1 MLVQDKE
8 KNLIAKPY
16 NPNEIAKKD
25 DQEQAQS
32 MATTALLA
40 QQQQMGS
47 TDAYAKPLTNS
58 MNTNSKDISP
68 SFTQTAVPDKAVPGG
83 GPMTF
88 EPGSIT

>member
-1 MLVQDKE
+1 MCLGGVVLVQDKE

-40 QQQQMGS
+40 
-47 TDAYAKPLTNS
+47 
-58 MNTNSKDISP
+58 
-68 SFTQTAVPDKAVPGG
+68 
-83 GPMTF
+83 
-88 EPGSIT
+88 